1 MTRTKINTYNQLSIG
16 SRVKNK
22 YLQYEGPNGER
33 FPLVGTVESMYIDHL
48 RYGEVNL
55 VVRLDRGETS
65 VWYAYGTELAEDDSA
80 PVFRVT
86 LVDLGDGTAELFE
99 TFNTFEEAEKAADKL
114 NRDKYFYINE
124 EHPEEGI
131 SEGQFRRDTAATV
144 NEVAVV
150 VTIWE

>member
-1 MTRTKINTYNQLSIG
+1 MIEINAYNEFAVGTRV
-16 SRVKNK
+16 RNK

-33 FPLVGTVESMYIDHL
+33 CPLVGTVESIHIDPL
-48 RYGEVNL
+48 RYGEVTL
-55 VVRLDRGETS
+55 VVRLDRGGIST
-65 VWYAYGTELAEDDSA
+65 WYSYGTELAEGDFA

-124 EHPEEGI
+124 EHPEEDI
-131 SEGQFRRDTAATV
+131 NEAQLRRDTAVTV